1 MMQELPIRVLLVDD
15 HAIVRAGLIGLLQAA
30 GQIEV
35 VGEAASSE
43 EACRIVATLK
53 PDVIVLDVSLPGV
66 SGIEAI
72 ARLLRILPTAGIL
85 VLSMHESEPF
95 PTMALER
102 GALGYLSK
110 RGAPEELVTA
120 VHKVAGGHRYLGN
133 SVAQSMALAHLRK
146 DRDPFSLLSSREVE
160 IFVLLARGRSV
171 NEIAAALHLS
181 PKTVHAHRANVMRK
195 LEVRG
200 IAELVQ
206 LAVRSGAIDVHGDLS
221 AVEPHQV

>member
-1 MMQELPIRVLLVDD
+1 MMQEVPIRVLLVDD
-15 HAIVRAGLIGLLQAA
+15 HALVRAGLRGLLQAA

-43 EACRIVATLK
+43 EACRVVAALT
-53 PDVIVLDVSLPGV
+53 PDVIVLDISLPGV

-72 ARLLRILPTAGIL
+72 ARLLRIMPTARIL
-85 VLSMHESEPF
+85 MLSMHDSEPF
-95 PTMALER
+95 PAMALER

-120 VHKVAGGHRYLGN
+120 VRKVAGGQRYLGN
-133 SVAQSMALAHLRK
+133 SVAQSMALSHLRK
-146 DRDPFSLLSSREVE
+146 NSNPLSLLSPREVE

-171 NEIAAALHLS
+171 NEIATAINLS

-221 AVEPHQV
+221 AVETPEL